1 MGGSKR
7 IMNEALSQSTWMPQR
22 LPFHELQALRN
33 AHPELIVVDRY
44 PELLEELFLLRNP
57 KHRYDK
63 NYAAAFQ
70 AFRVEHAQGKDETLS
85 GEWFYYSWSNTLVHV
100 LPDQLHQELRT
111 GRNRNLITREEQ
123 STYYNGTVA
132 VLGLSVGSHVA
143 TTIAMTGGAKHLR
156 LADPDSISGDNLNR
170 IRAGYPAVGTKKA
183 VLVARQIFEMNPYAD
198 LRIYPDGLTEAN
210 LDAVLDGVDVV
221 VEEMDNPFF
230 KLKVRE
236 VAKARGIPVVM
247 GTDNG
252 DGIITD
258 VERFD
263 LDDARP
269 ILHGKLGRVTSS
281 AMKAMSPRDLPK
293 VAARIAGA
301 DIAVP
306 RMLESVTQ
314 VGQTLYSWPQL
325 GTAAN
330 LCGTVVAYLVR
341 RLLLKDPVIRSGRY
355 QVSLDAVFESGYRR
369 RWLSRKLAFLR
380 FIKIMKGRS

>member
-1 MGGSKR
+1 MK
-7 IMNEALSQSTWMPQR
+7 EALTDMPAWMPQR
-22 LPFHELQALRN
+22 LDFSQLEALK
-33 AHPELIVVDRY
+33 ATHPELIVVDRY
-44 PELLEELFLLRNP
+44 KELLEELFLLRNP
-57 KHRYDK
+57 KYRYDK
-63 NYAAAFQ
+63 NYASDLEAFS
-70 AFRVEHAQGKDETLS
+70 RNHAPGSTEAQS
-85 GEWFYYSWSNTLVHV
+85 GEWFYYSWSNTLVHF
-100 LPDQLHQELRT
+100 LTDELHQELRT

-123 STYYNGTVA
+123 VTYYEATVA

-156 LADPDSISGDNLNR
+156 LADPDSVSGDNLNR

-198 LRIYPDGLTEAN
+198 ILIYSDGLTEDN

-230 KLKVRE
+230 KIRVRE
-236 VAKARGIPVVM
+236 AAREKGIPVVM

-252 DGIITD
+252 DGIIAD

-263 LDDARP
+263 IESSRP
-269 ILHGKLGRVTSS
+269 ILHGKLGTLTSS
-281 AMKAMSPRDLPK
+281 VFKNMAPRDLPK

-301 DIAVP
+301 DLAVP

-314 VGQTLYSWPQL
+314 VGESLYSWPQL

-330 LCGTVVAYLVR
+330 LCGSVVAYLAR
-341 RLLLKDPVIRSGRY
+341 RIVLKDADIHSGRY
-355 QVSLDAVFESGYRR
+355 SVSLDGIFESGYKR
-369 RWLSRKLAFLR
+369 RWFSRKLAFVR
-380 FIKIMKGRS
+380 FVNIMKGKK

>member
-1 MGGSKR
+1 
-7 IMNEALSQSTWMPQR
+7 MNEALSESTWKPQR
-22 LPFHELQALRN
+22 LAFPELGALKN

-63 NYAAAFQ
+63 NYAPALQ
-70 AFRVEHAQGKDETLS
+70 AFRAEHAQGQDEPLA
-85 GEWFYYSWSNTLVHV
+85 GQWFYYSWSNTVVHV

-111 GRNRNLITREEQ
+111 GRNRNLITRDEQ
-123 STYYNGTVA
+123 STYYQGTVA

-198 LRIYPDGLTEAN
+198 LRLYPDGLSEEN
-210 LDAVLDGVDVV
+210 LEAVLDGVDVV

-236 VAKARGIPVVM
+236 AAKARGIPVVM

-263 LDDARP
+263 LEAARP
-269 ILHGKLGRVTSS
+269 ILHGKLGPVTSA

-341 RLLLKDPVIRSGRY
+341 RILLKDPLIRSGRY
-355 QVSLDAVFESGYRR
+355 QVSLDAIFEAGYKQ

-380 FIKIMKGRS
+380 FIKVMKGKK

>member
-1 MGGSKR
+1 
-7 IMNEALSQSTWMPQR
+7 MNETLSASTWMPQR
-22 LPFHELQALRN
+22 LSFHELDALRN

-44 PELLEELFLLRNP
+44 PELLQELFLLRNP
-57 KHRYDK
+57 KYRYDK
-63 NYAAAFQ
+63 NYAPALQ
-70 AFRVEHAQGKDETLS
+70 AFRAEHAQGKDDTLC

-100 LPDQLHQELRT
+100 LADQLHQELRT
-111 GRNRNLITREEQ
+111 GRNRNLITRDEQ
-123 STYYNGTVA
+123 SAYYQGTVA

-143 TTIAMTGGAKHLR
+143 TTIAMTGGAMHLR
-156 LADPDSISGDNLNR
+156 LADPDTISGDNLNR
-170 IRAGYPAVGTKKA
+170 IRAGYPAVGTKKS
-183 VLVARQIFEMNPYAD
+183 VLVARQIFEINPYAD
-198 LRIYPDGLTEAN
+198 IRIYPDGLTEEN

-230 KLKVRE
+230 KLKIRE
-236 VAKARGIPVVM
+236 VARARGIPVVM

-263 LDDARP
+263 LDAGRP

-281 AMKAMSPRDLPK
+281 ALRTMSPRDLPR

-301 DIAVP
+301 DRAVP

-330 LCGTVVAYLVR
+330 LCGTVVSYLVR
-341 RLLLKDPVIRSGRY
+341 RILLKDPLIRSGRY
-355 QVSLDAVFESGYRR
+355 EVSLDAIFESGYER
-369 RWLSRKLAFLR
+369 RWLSRKMAFLR
-380 FIKIMKGRS
+380 FLKVMKGNN